1 MQGTFKYSFLI
12 WYKAYSSIS
21 ILVRILLP
29 KLNENYPWTLMQIK
43 LSDRE
48 VSMALLGKASYTEIT
63 IYYILYLIF
72 TFNLLL
78 IFTVIGKISEYP

>member
-1 MQGTFKYSFLI
+1 
-12 WYKAYSSIS
+12 
-21 ILVRILLP
+21 
-29 KLNENYPWTLMQIK
+29 MQIK

-63 IYYILYLIF
+63 ILITINLIF